1 MTAKIEENPVVLVV
15 DDTIENILLINE
27 ILKNKY
33 SVRVATD
40 GFKAVQIAEKSVPD
54 IILMDVMMPGMDGYE
69 TCKRIK
75 ENIKLKDI
83 PLLFLT
89 AKADVA
95 AEQKGFDV
103 GAADYITKPIN
114 PPILMAR
121 INTHLMLK
129 QANDILKDR
138 NKFLNDEVQRRTE
151 DISVL
156 QEASIMAMASLAETR
171 DTETGHHLRRTRLYI
186 RELAEHMGKIGKYAK
201 ELTPGNIKKI
211 VISSP
216 LHDIGKIGI
225 PDSILLKPGPL
236 SEEECEIMKRHTI
249 LGKEAIESAEKIIG
263 AEKTFLTCARQIAY
277 SHHEKW
283 DGSGYPQ
290 GLVEE
295 EIPLP
300 ARLMAVVDAYDALTS
315 KRVYKKAVSH
325 KEAVSIIEADSGKH
339 FDPDVVCS
347 FLFLADVFRRISEKH
362 RNIIALNLNRQ
373 FT

>member
-201 ELTPGNIKKI
+201 ELTPENIKKI